1 MLDISIIIPFYK
13 GNNYLKQIED
23 NLKQFIF
30 NSKVQNKFQFEV
42 IIVNDSPNVEMK
54 INEWMRQNVQI
65 INNEINSGIHFS
77 RVHGLKYAKGKFI
90 QFMDQDDSIDF
101 EKLELSLASVIDS
114 NVDVI
119 VNNGKLEFFDGTSTE
134 IYSNLNYKKSVLK
147 ESSYLNIRDL
157 IVSPGQCLIN
167 KSSIPMAWKKN
178 IMQVSGTDD
187 YLLWLLMFNEGNRF
201 VFCDNLVYFHS
212 NSGENLSLD
221 ISNWKESLADLER
234 ILAMTPGY
242 PQNKLRKLHRLNL
255 YKLAFA
261 EHNSKKK
268 LTMSV
273 KNFDLFIINV
283 VFRISNG
290 SSPFKIKGGEYT
302 K

>member
-1 MLDISIIIPFYK
+1 MDISIIIPFYK

-30 NSKVQNKFQFEV
+30 NSKIQNKFQFEV

-167 KSSIPMAWKKN
+167 KSSI
-178 IMQVSGTDD
+178 
-187 YLLWLLMFNEGNRF
+187 
-201 VFCDNLVYFHS
+201 YFHS